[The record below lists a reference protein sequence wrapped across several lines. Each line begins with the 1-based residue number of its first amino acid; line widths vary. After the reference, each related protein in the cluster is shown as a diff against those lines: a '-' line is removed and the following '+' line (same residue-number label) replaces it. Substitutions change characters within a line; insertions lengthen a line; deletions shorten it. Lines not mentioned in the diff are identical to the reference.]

1 MGMDTLLQR
10 LSPRRNRPAQATVQ
24 YDPPHS
30 PMPPTVDDAG
40 MVTVEAALAYIS
52 LMVVLVGCLAGFGA
66 GITQLR
72 LTDAAHTVARS
83 VSRGET
89 PPGAEELRLPSEAHI
104 HITTTTSLAQVQIE
118 APATVLPL
126 TLHAQASMPLERIA
140 E

>member
-89 PPGAEELRLPSEAHI
+89 PSGAEELHLPSEAHI

>member
-1 MGMDTLLQR
+1 MDTLLQR

-72 LTDAAHTVARS
+72 LTDAAHT
-83 VSRGET
+83 
-89 PPGAEELRLPSEAHI
+89 EELHLPSEAHI
-104 HITTTTSLAQVQIE
+104 HITTTTSLAQVQVE

>member
-1 MGMDTLLQR
+1 M
-10 LSPRRNRPAQATVQ
+10 
-24 YDPPHS
+24 
-30 PMPPTVDDAG
+30 
-40 MVTVEAALAYIS
+40 
-52 LMVVLVGCLAGFGA
+52 
-66 GITQLR
+66 
-72 LTDAAHTVARS
+72 ARS

-89 PPGAEELRLPSEAHI
+89 PPGAEELHLPSEAHI